1 MDTDNLLKDKYS
13 REMHYLRI
21 SVTDKCNF
29 RCTYCMPKNIF
40 NSEYKFLSREK
51 LLTFEE
57 IVRVIKIFTKLGVS
71 KIRLTGG
78 EPLARKDLESLV
90 GQISSINEI
99 KDICLTTNGSL
110 LTRKKAHAL
119 KSAGL
124 DRITISLDSLDNKAF
139 KQIND
144 VDFPVERI
152 LEAIDSAQE
161 TGLSP
166 VKVNMVVKRGVNDHS
181 ITPMVEYFRNT
192 GVILRF
198 IEYMDV
204 GSSNNWDK
212 TDVMSALEIIK
223 SINENYPISPLEQNY
238 HGEVAKRWKFDDGGG
253 EIGIISSVSDPFCG
267 ACSRA
272 RLSAEGEMYTCL
284 FASLGFNLRR
294 YIRGNFSD
302 EYIEKLIREVWE
314 KRDDRYSELRAK
326 NVINLKKVEM
336 SYIGG

>member
-1 MDTDNLLKDKYS
+1 MDTDNLLKDKHS

-40 NSEYKFLSREK
+40 NSDYKFLSREK

-57 IVRVIKIFTKLGVS
+57 IVRVVKVFTKLGVS
-71 KIRLTGG
+71 KVRLTGG
-78 EPLARKDLESLV
+78 EPLVRKNLERLV
-90 GQISSINEI
+90 GQLSAINEI

-110 LTRKKAHAL
+110 LTRKKAQAL

-124 DRITISLDSLDNKAF
+124 DRITISLDSLDNKVF

-161 TGLSP
+161 ARLTP
-166 VKVNMVVKRGVNDHS
+166 VKVNMVAKKGVNDYS

-204 GSSNNWDK
+204 GSSNNWNK
-212 TDVMSALEIIK
+212 KDVISALEIIK
-223 SINENYPISPLEQNY
+223 LINENYPISPLEHNY
-238 HGEVAKRWKFDDGGG
+238 PGEIAKRWKFDDGGG
-253 EIGIISSVSDPFCG
+253 EIGIISSVSEPFCSS
-267 ACSRA
+267 CSRA

-294 YIRGNFSD
+294 YVRGNFSD
-302 EYIEKLIREVWE
+302 EYIEELVREIW
-314 KRDDRYSELRAK
+314 KNRDDRYSELRAK
-326 NVINLKKVEM
+326 NIINLKKVEM

>member
-1 MDTDNLLKDKYS
+1 
-13 REMHYLRI
+13 
-21 SVTDKCNF
+21 
-29 RCTYCMPKNIF
+29 MPKNIF

-57 IVRVIKIFTKLGVS
+57 IVRVVKIFTKLGVS

-78 EPLARKDLESLV
+78 EPLVRKNLERLIEQLSV
-90 GQISSINEI
+90 INEI
-99 KDICLTTNGSL
+99 QDMSLTTNGSL
-110 LTRKKAHAL
+110 LTRKKAQSL

-139 KQIND
+139 KKIND

-152 LEAIDSAQE
+152 LEAVDSAQE
-161 TGLSP
+161 AGFTS
-166 VKVNMVVKRGVNDHS
+166 VKVNMVVKKGVNDHS

-204 GSSNNWDK
+204 GSSNNWNE
-212 TDVMSALEIIK
+212 TDVISALEIIK
-223 SINENYPISPLEQNY
+223 LINENYPISPLECNY
-238 HGEVAKRWKFDDGGG
+238 VGEVAKRWKFDDGGG
-253 EIGIISSVSDPFCG
+253 EIGIISSVSEPFCG
-267 ACSRA
+267 TCSRA

-294 YIRGNFSD
+294 YVRGNFSD
-302 EYIEKLIREVWE
+302 SYIEDLVREIWK

-326 NVINLKKVEM
+326 NIINLKKVEM